1 MEERRKRGGHRERAE
16 GESVLISRAT
26 KRRIAYSGRRRKKPK
41 RETIFLLFSLFVA
54 GIVEARRGSEEG

>member
-26 KRRIAYSGRRRKKPK
+26 KRRIAYSGVNDGAKI
-41 RETIFLLFSLFVA
+41 E
-54 GIVEARRGSEEG
+54 EEGRNRKEKLSSFSFQSSLLE